1 MSRYGDYRRST
12 GALDE
17 DHYSRERERHRHRH
31 RSRGPP
37 VLERPR
43 RVEEDDRFEY
53 RLQEQERY
61 GPPAR
66 RSEIFYED
74 EHLAYSPGPLVTY
87 RHAESPPPRPRL
99 LRRQSSLDTFDR
111 PTRKIDEYYYS
122 DYPPRAPPSPPP
134 MRRRGSFHRVRSP
147 DYYEEIRIAEPD
159 YYGDEEYREFRER
172 DRIVERPRRSV
183 SRFRERM
190 VEEVDVEKPYPR
202 KGKTRMPRKLVHT
215 SAIREFGY
223 PYEEEGKM
231 IIIQV
236 ALSKEQ
242 IDEVIS
248 RSREMKR
255 MTETRYK
262 HTSSPSPVRDRQ
274 RDRIVER
281 IAMESYTPRTS
292 HETLLIEPSPSRHR
306 SRSRHHHHHHH
317 HGELEEKKITR
328 TVSRTRNV
336 SVQGR
341 PRRRSSPVRR
351 IERYDDG
358 AQSTKLQSGPL
369 AIVVRPRD
377 SDDDLREY
385 TQIER
390 RGGGEMIRDTEII
403 GDGEEEEILEVKKD
417 RRVSNYIMDKFQ
429 AFGKNLSASFS
440 PFAAR
445 TQQMIKEQLGQADD
459 RTQLPDEYIELEK
472 RVDALKIVHQKLL
485 QVTSQYSNEAYDYP
499 PNIRESFNDM
509 GRTISEKVQLLSQ
522 ASSPAEAQAA
532 LTAPPSAKPQPKT
545 FNHAIA
551 RASLAGSQTLA
562 QSSHGEDPLATALEK
577 YALASEKV
585 GEARLAQDA
594 QIQSRFLAGWN
605 TTLNTNL
612 MFAAKARKNVENA
625 RLMLDSIKA
634 SKKAAVRGDWD
645 SLSEEAR
652 AEIEQAEDEFVG
664 QTEEAVSVMK
674 NVLDT
679 PEPLRNLADLIAAQ
693 LEYHKRSYEILS
705 ELAPVVDGLQVEQ
718 EASYRKSREGA

>member
-1 MSRYGDYRRST
+1 MSRHGDYRRST
-12 GALDE
+12 GALD
-17 DHYSRERERHRHRH
+17 DGHYSRERHRHRH

-53 RLQEQERY
+53 RLQEDERY

-66 RSEIFYED
+66 RSEVFYEED
-74 EHLAYSPGPLVTY
+74 DHLAYPAGPLVTY
-87 RHAESPPPRPRL
+87 QRRQAESPPRPRPRL
-99 LRRQSSLDTFDR
+99 ARRQSSLDTFDR
-111 PTRKIDEYYYS
+111 LPSRKLDEYYYS
-122 DYPPRAPPSPPP
+122 EYPPRAPPSPPP
-134 MRRRGSFHRVRSP
+134 APVRWGSFRRAREP
-147 DYYEEIRIAEPD
+147 DYYEEIRIAEPE

-172 DRIVERPRRSV
+172 DRIVERPRRSA
-183 SRFRERM
+183 SRFRERR

-202 KGKTRMPRKLVHT
+202 KGKTRMPRKLAHP
-215 SAIREFGY
+215 SAIRDFGY
-223 PYEEEGKM
+223 PYEEEGSM

-242 IDEVIS
+242 IDAVIG
-248 RSREMKR
+248 RSREIKR
-255 MTETRYK
+255 VTETRII
-262 HTSSPSPVRDRQ
+262 HTSSPSPVREKR
-274 RDRIVER
+274 RDRTVER
-281 IAMESYTPRTS
+281 VAMETYTPRTS

-306 SRSRHHHHHHH
+306 SRSRHHHD
-317 HGELEEKKITR
+317 ELSERRVTR
-328 TVSRTRNV
+328 TVSRTRGL
-336 SVQGR
+336 SVHSR

-351 IERYDDG
+351 VERYENAG
-358 AQSTKLQSGPL
+358 HSGKVHAGPM

-390 RGGGEMIRDTEII
+390 RGGGEMIRDTDII
-403 GDGEEEEILEVKKD
+403 GDSEEEEILEVRKERKVPT
-417 RRVSNYIMDKFQ
+417 RIMDKFQ
-429 AFGKNLSASFS
+429 AFGKNISASFS

-445 TQQMIKEQLGQADD
+445 TQQMIKEQLGQAEE

-499 PNIRESFNDM
+499 PNIRESFNDL
-509 GRTISEKVQLLSQ
+509 GRTINEKVSLLSQ

-562 QSSHGEDPLATALEK
+562 QNSRNEEPLATALEK

-625 RLMLDSIKA
+625 RLMLDSVKA
-634 SKKAAVRGDWD
+634 SKKAAARGDWD
-645 SLSEEAR
+645 NLSEEAR

-693 LEYHKRSYEILS
+693 LEYHKRAYEILS

>member
-1 MSRYGDYRRST
+1 MSRYDEFRRST
-12 GALDE
+12 GVLETEPDRWDPDRFA
-17 DHYSRERERHRHRH
+17 RERRGRHH
-31 RSRGPP
+31 SRPP
-37 VLERPR
+37 VLDRPR
-43 RVEEDDRFEY
+43 RVEEDRFEH
-53 RLQEQERY
+53 RLQEHDRY

-66 RSEIFYED
+66 RPGRQYED
-74 EHLAYSPGPLVTY
+74 DHLIHPSGPLVAY
-87 RHAESPPPRPRL
+87 DRRADSPPPRPRL

-111 PTRKIDEYYYS
+111 IPSRKLDEYYYR
-122 DYPPRAPPSPPP
+122 PAAPKAAPSPPP
-134 MRRRGSFHRVRSP
+134 ARRRSFRRSREP

-159 YYGDEEYREFRER
+159 YYGDEEYRGFRER
-172 DRIVERPRRSV
+172 GRASAHPRRSG
-183 SRFRERM
+183 SRFRERV
-190 VEEVDVEKPYPR
+190 VEEKVEIEKPYPR
-202 KGKTRMPRKLVHT
+202 KGKTRVPRKLIHT
-215 SAIREFGY
+215 HAIHELGY
-223 PYEEEGKM
+223 PYEEEGDM
-231 IIIQV
+231 VIIQL
-236 ALSKEQ
+236 ALSKDQ

-248 RSREMKR
+248 RSRTIKR
-255 MTETRYK
+255 RTETRII
-262 HTSSPSPVRDRQ
+262 HTSPSPVREKTKDRT
-274 RDRIVER
+274 VER
-281 IAMESYTPRTS
+281 VAMEAYSPRTS
-292 HETLLIEPSPSRHR
+292 YNTLIVEPSPSRHR
-306 SRSRHHHHHHH
+306 SR
-317 HGELEEKKITR
+317 TR
-328 TVSRTRNV
+328 QYDLSERKVTRAVSRTRSI
-336 SVQGR
+336 SVHG
-341 PRRRSSPVRR
+341 RRRGLSSPVRMV
-351 IERYDDG
+351 EPYG
-358 AQSTKLQSGPL
+358 ESSSAHAGQL
-369 AIVVRPRD
+369 IVVRPRD
-377 SDDDLREY
+377 SD
-385 TQIER
+385 
-390 RGGGEMIRDTEII
+390 
-403 GDGEEEEILEVKKD
+403 EEIRQYSPLGRRSGEVARRTELLTDGDYEEVIETKRD
-417 RRVSNYIMDKFQ
+417 RKGTMDKFQ

-459 RTQLPDEYIELEK
+459 KTQLPDEYLELEK
-472 RVDALKIVHQKLL
+472 RVDALKLVHQKLL

-551 RASLAGSQTLA
+551 RASLSGSQTLA
-562 QSSHGEDPLATALEK
+562 QNSNNEDPLATALEK

-585 GEARLAQDA
+585 GEARLSQDA

-612 MFAAKARKNVENA
+612 MFAAKARRNVENA
-625 RLMLDSIKA
+625 RLMLDSVKA
-634 SKKAAVRGDWD
+634 SKKAAARGDLD
-645 SLSEEAR
+645 NLSEEAR

-693 LEYHKRSYEILS
+693 LEFHKRAYEILS